1 MMDSRSDTWGHTA
14 VTGTP
19 VPVVRLTSASSSP
32 YSAAADRCRFRVK
45 HALLAVEDALAL
57 LEPTPAEGIEIAA
70 LERVRDDLVVV
81 LRAAE
86 ADCR

>member
-1 MMDSRSDTWGHTA
+1 MMDSRSDTWGHT
-14 VTGTP
+14 VGTP
-19 VPVVRLTSASSSP
+19 VRVVRLTGASSSP
-32 YSAAADRCRFRVK
+32 HSAAADRCRFRVK

-57 LEPTPAEGIEIAA
+57 LEPRPAEGIEVAA
-70 LERVRDDLVVV
+70 LERVRDDLAIV

>member
-1 MMDSRSDTWGHTA
+1 M
-14 VTGTP
+14 TGTP
-19 VPVVRLTSASSSP
+19 VRVVRPSGASNSP
-32 YSAAADRCRFRVK
+32 HLAAADRCRFRVK

>member
-1 MMDSRSDTWGHTA
+1 M
-14 VTGTP
+14 TGTP
-19 VPVVRLTSASSSP
+19 VRVVRPTRASSSP
-32 YSAAADRCRFRVK
+32 HSAAADLCRFRVK
-45 HALLAVEDALAL
+45 HALLAVEYALAL